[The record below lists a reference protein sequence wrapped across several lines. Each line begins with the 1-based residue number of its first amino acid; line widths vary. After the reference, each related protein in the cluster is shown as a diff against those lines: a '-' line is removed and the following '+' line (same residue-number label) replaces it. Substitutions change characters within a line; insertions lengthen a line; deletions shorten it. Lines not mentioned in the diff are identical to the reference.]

1 MVENNSRCGD
11 SNWRAAGNSVKK
23 KRNLDETGL
32 EILGCRHTIAQAA
45 VNMFYGEVYG
55 YAHYLQKVF
64 LIPKKVQF
72 LWYDVICKY
81 WLWLRKTDPTC
92 VQSMK
97 PALSVM
103 HAKAHAWTC
112 QV

>member
-55 YAHYLQKVF
+55 YAHYLQKSF
-64 LIPKKVQF
+64 LYPRKFNFCGMMSFASIGHGYGRRIPLV
-72 LWYDVICKY
+72 Y
-81 WLWLRKTDPTC
+81 
-92 VQSMK
+92 
-97 PALSVM
+97 
-103 HAKAHAWTC
+103 KA
-112 QV
+112 